1 MADPIISNKSFSHP
15 LIGNFKRTKNCPI
28 DDSWLISSISNLD
41 TEIPEAVRYPGLY
54 FYSLNERSFYYFET
68 DLELPIK
75 DNNKLSRYIE
85 VPLAGGIYDY
95 TNLDTLLSLYMTKG
109 QSVYISPLGLLL
121 FYDGT
126 NFKYGAGE
134 YQITDQT
141 EWDTIPSIFRF
152 QYARVNFQG
161 VLKIVSETGELTDEV
176 IHLESLQ
183 ETFENAR
190 YYEYEG
196 NLYYFINSVLYNL
209 TSDVVKLY
217 QENLSLQVSADY
229 TDPLVTDNANIITHN
244 LDSTKIFVQ
253 LIDYNNLVVN
263 ATFQVIDS
271 NNILIKSLT
280 TDNFTVVVYKL

>member
-229 TDPLVTDNANIITHN
+229 TDPLVTDNTNIITHN